1 MRRPPVPIAAALADL
16 DDRVQLAAIDAE
28 RSLFTT
34 RVIPRRKKIG
44 FVVEV
49 RTVAGG
55 DAAVG
60 TARAEGSRRAAAGV
74 DRH

>member
-1 MRRPPVPIAAALADL
+1 MPTIAEAAVPIAAALADA

-34 RVIPRRKKIG
+34 RLVPRRKKIG
-44 FVVEV
+44 FVIEV

-55 DAAVG
+55 DAA
-60 TARAEGSRRAAAGV
+60 AAGSS
-74 DRH
+74 R